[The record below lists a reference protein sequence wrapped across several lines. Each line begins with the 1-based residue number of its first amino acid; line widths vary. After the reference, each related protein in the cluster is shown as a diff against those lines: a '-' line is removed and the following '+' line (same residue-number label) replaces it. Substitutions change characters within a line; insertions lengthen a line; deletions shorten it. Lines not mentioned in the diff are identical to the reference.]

1 MTNKRQE
8 IQGTGIDTESILEE
22 NKLQLV
28 ETGFFRR
35 KQNIMKVRDKDDN
48 SLILKTGR
56 IEKFQTSLFEVARAI
71 EEKLSFRVPAI
82 IQQGEGWILL
92 EEIEG
97 KLLNDFY
104 GEKPEWYVEVSKKI
118 ADDYQLVIQE
128 VQKTLALGDLL
139 SEGKEWFL
147 SRLETWGRPIVDA
160 GLIDTALL
168 EKIKKD
174 FDEVT
179 AKNGEDFFGWFHGNI
194 IGDHIIVSGE
204 NLYLLDLDAV
214 PRPGRGY
221 YDFLRALDFMLLK
234 EEGGTAA
241 DQIPQWIRRCLSDFN
256 EYEVR
261 LVFALRNIGILGWD
275 ILHEKVEYVRGG
287 IEMKKRQALK
297 FIKREY

>member
-8 IQGTGIDTESILEE
+8 IQGTGIDTESI
-22 NKLQLV
+22 
-28 ETGFFRR
+28 
-35 KQNIMKVRDKDDN
+35 
-48 SLILKTGR
+48 
-56 IEKFQTSLFEVARAI
+56 
-71 EEKLSFRVPAI
+71 
-82 IQQGEGWILL
+82 L

-139 SEGKEWFL
+139 SEGKEWFS
-147 SRLETWGRPIVDA
+147 SRLETWGWPIFDA
-160 GLIDTALL
+160 GLIDTAVL
-168 EKIKKD
+168 EKTQKD

-241 DQIPQWIRRCLSDFN
+241 DQ
-256 EYEVR
+256 
-261 LVFALRNIGILGWD
+261 
-275 ILHEKVEYVRGG
+275 
-287 IEMKKRQALK
+287 
-297 FIKREY
+297 